1 MKDQIKNLLIEK
13 SEKRSVKDILFKMWD
28 NGIELGDRSVLEALG
43 YSTNMIASERREVQ
57 SLIKEYL
64 GKKIGTQDEKK
75 IFSYWKKLI
84 KDNMPKTFLID
95 NGHYYI
101 KFKIDSMDFYINDFF
116 EIIVLDF
123 VISIS
128 DASYYMHGGDRVY
141 LKDLEGD
148 SIEEEHLVIEI
159 EGEIFHELQK
169 YTEPFNVGVSDVEIN
184 GIVSDKKMLREQEEN
199 DDEPEKDIYEE
210 WIEGINDGDDD
221 IIEDISS
228 TFDGLDNFYRILIK
242 KRRFDEIDFFSGDLV
257 NSDSYNKVLYGLSQ
271 LDTPEGLK
279 IIENAAGFADIVEE
293 NGVYYWWSEREDW
306 SEIFRDSRDGMSKKL
321 IGEMLSDTF
330 DSWNYWESYAHNP
343 YEIYQELT
351 PENTHLLNLAI
362 KKALLGK
369 EMFVDED
376 EYDVSPVISNL
387 LKIQK
392 SENTIK
398 LNNFALDSLINDDFS
413 LKLMFKNNSLSDEL
427 DDDIFTP
434 LQQAY
439 SNAEESAYWDECYK
453 EIYDKIEDSG
463 YADNFSKGSWQRKP
477 NRRYDNYKF
486 EITKNLKKVLYDWL
500 SEFKDFSDNIAYQGS
515 YIGFIQQLGDFS
527 YETAWPPDHASYS
540 KTIGE
545 LNKNF
550 IADYF

>member
-439 SNAEESAYWDECYK
+439 SNAEESVYWDECYK